1 MQTEGISL
9 ITSGMPNAVPVK
21 NTRANDAT
29 FDSFMT
35 KHASKVGEVK
45 MDQADDQAD
54 KVAVQTPVQSGKPVN
69 LEKSMSRES
78 MTELNT
84 SVKDT
89 LDSGQAVQPDMD
101 EGILETIDLSM
112 MAEQVMDVMQE
123 IFGLP
128 EEDLLDIMEQ
138 LGIEIQDLLFQM
150 QDQTI
155 TPIDAEAIQQLVMGV
170 HGITDEAAFLTNEQ
184 LVGEMSQMRDRLT
197 QVLSET
203 LGVKPE
209 DLNTVSES
217 LMMDFS
223 EQFAALTSQTVKA
236 DSDQTLPT
244 QPTVDMP
251 AEDILPEDVP
261 VQEMPAETIPVEE
274 IPLEEIP
281 LEEIPMEE
289 IPVEEIPLEKMPVEQ
304 APTVSAPV
312 AEKAAAEVTE
322 NIRKMPEQNEPLTV
336 VVEDQRAGSETNV
349 TTDTEIPDVNAMSG
363 RGNAQY
369 GSGDFGGESAGDQQ
383 ELQGQQVS
391 TETISQIR
399 NDRPEMSASLFVERL
414 AEAFRESG
422 RADEA
427 QAVPMA
433 RIVQQVVNQ
442 IRIRVMPQTT
452 DMELQLHPASLGRV
466 NLHVSAA
473 NGVAV
478 ATMVVE
484 SQMAKEALESQM
496 ITLRESFEEQ
506 GLKVDS
512 VEVTVSEF
520 GLDHRE
526 QQGEQNEP
534 GRKNRRFRP
543 DAGTEGDSEEP
554 LDAME
559 TARERRDVNSV
570 VDYTA

>member
-29 FDSFMT
+29 FDSFMA
-35 KHASKVGEVK
+35 KHASRVGEVK
-45 MDQADDQAD
+45 TDQAGDRAE
-54 KVAVQTPVQSGKPVN
+54 KAAVQTPVSSGKPVAV
-69 LEKSMSRES
+69 EKTMSKDSATR
-78 MTELNT
+78 LNT

-89 LDSGQAVQPDMD
+89 PGSGQTVQPDMD
-101 EGILETIDLSM
+101 PEMPETIDLSM

-138 LGIEIQDLLFQM
+138 LGIEIQDLLFRI
-150 QDQTI
+150 QDQII
-155 TPIDAEAIQQLVMGV
+155 TPVDAEAIQQLVMGV
-170 HGITDEAAFLTNEQ
+170 HGIADEAAFLTNEQ
-184 LVGEMSQMRDRLT
+184 LADEMSQMQDGLT
-197 QVLSET
+197 EILSET
-203 LGVKPE
+203 LGVEPE

-223 EQFAALTSQTVKA
+223 EQFTALTSQTVKA
-236 DSDQTLPT
+236 DGDQALPV
-244 QPTVDMP
+244 QPTVEMPVNDM
-251 AEDILPEDVP
+251 LPE
-261 VQEMPAETIPVEE
+261 EMPVEE
-274 IPLEEIP
+274 IPVETMPTEEILPEEIP
-281 LEEIPMEE
+281 VEE
-289 IPVEEIPLEKMPVEQ
+289 IPVEEIPLEEMPAQQTLTTEK
-304 APTVSAPV
+304 PV
-312 AEKAAAEVTE
+312 AEKAAAEISD
-322 NIRKMPEQNEPLTV
+322 IRKAPEQSEPLTV
-336 VVEDQRAGSETNV
+336 VVEDQRTGSETNL
-349 TTDTEIPDVNAMSG
+349 TADTEIPDVNAMSG
-363 RGNAQY
+363 RENTQY
-369 GSGDFGGESAGDQQ
+369 GSGNFDGESDGDQQ

-391 TETISQIR
+391 TETISQVR
-399 NDRPEMSASLFVERL
+399 SDRPEMSANLFVERL

-473 NGVAV
+473 NGVAT
-478 ATMVVE
+478 ATMIVE

-496 ITLRESFEEQ
+496 ITLQESFREQ

-512 VEVTVSEF
+512 VEVIVSEF
-520 GLDHRE
+520 GLDQRE
-526 QQGEQNEP
+526 KQGEQSEP
-534 GRKNRRFRP
+534 DRKNHRFRQ

-554 LDAME
+554 LDAVE